1 MNDNNRILILLR
13 IFDQIQQDNE
23 DARKGIQTSI
33 AAICKEKGIS
43 FERVFY
49 ILFF

>member
-1 MNDNNRILILLR
+1 MNDNNRILILLK

-23 DARKGIQTSI
+23 DTRNGIQTSI
-33 AAICKEKGIS
+33 ATICEEKGIS
-43 FERVFY
+43 FEQVLN